1 MKNII
6 LFDPEHRDRL
16 LPLVYT
22 RPVSE
27 LRVGI
32 LTISEKWARMMD
44 GKISYITQEYLND
57 AYPIAIETV
66 NYIIN
71 GSILPNAT
79 LCARIESLQD
89 NQAILKNGDFVA
101 ARINQKELYRLVEE
115 NDTKEIDGF
124 EIKDLDFDE
133 IVNVWDIIML
143 NNKALCADFELIT
156 KDRISEPLNNTNR
169 FSGDIKNI
177 FLEPGAIVNH
187 AILNAENGPI
197 YIGKGAEVMEGCTI
211 RGAFALG
218 TKSVLKMGT
227 KIYGTVS
234 IGPGSKIGGE
244 VKSVVVWGNSNKGHE
259 GFLGDSV
266 IGEWCNFGADT
277 NTSNLK
283 NNYDNVKLWDY
294 TAQAMVKTDMQFLGL
309 IMGDHSKCG
318 INTMFNTGT
327 VVGVS
332 CNIFGSGY
340 PPNFIPSFSW
350 GGSDGLVSYDFNKA
364 CETINRV
371 YERRNKALSA
381 NDGSVLKY
389 IFNYSAKFRDWEYN
403 SKRSHAY

>member
-44 GKISYITQEYLND
+44 GKVSYITQEYLND

-71 GSILPNAT
+71 GSILPNAE
-79 LCARIESLQD
+79 LCKRIESLQD
-89 NQAILKNGDFVA
+89 NQAILKHGDFVA

-124 EIKDLDFDE
+124 EMADVEFEE
-133 IVNVWDIIML
+133 IRNIWDIISL
-143 NNKALCADFELIT
+143 NEKSVRTDFELIT
-156 KDRISEPLNNTNR
+156 RDRVSAPLNDSNR
-169 FSGDIKNI
+169 VSGDIKNI
-177 FLEPGAIVNH
+177 FLEEGAIVNH
-187 AILNAENGPI
+187 SILNAEAGPI
-197 YIGKGAEVMEGCTI
+197 YIGRGAEVMEGCTI

-218 TKSVLKMGT
+218 TKSVLKMGS
-227 KIYGTVS
+227 KIYGAVS
-234 IGPGSKIGGE
+234 IGPGSKMGGE
-244 VKSVVVWGNSNKGHE
+244 IKSVVVWGNSNKAHE

-266 IGEWCNFGADT
+266 IGEWCNFGADS

-294 TAQAMVKTDMQFLGL
+294 TAQAMVKTDLQFLGL

-340 PPNFIPSFSW
+340 PPNFVPSFSW
-350 GGSDGLVSYDFNKA
+350 GGGDGLATYDFYKA

-371 YERRNKALSA
+371 YERRNKILSA
-381 NDGSVLKY
+381 SEGAVLKN
-389 IFNYSAKFRDWEYN
+389 IFNYSAKFRESINNYELQM
-403 SKRSHAY
+403 K

>member
-44 GKISYITQEYLND
+44 GKVSYITQEYLND

-71 GSILPNAT
+71 GSILPNEE
-79 LCARIESLQD
+79 LCKRIENLQD
-89 NQAILKNGDFVA
+89 NQAILKDGDFVA

-124 EIKDLDFDE
+124 EMADVEFEE
-133 IVNVWDIIML
+133 IRNVWDIITL
-143 NNKALCADFELIT
+143 NDSSLRADFDLLT
-156 KDRISEPLNNTNR
+156 RDRVSAPLNNSNR
-169 FSGDIKNI
+169 VSGDVKNI
-177 FLEPGAIVNH
+177 FLESGAIVNH
-187 AILNAENGPI
+187 SILNAEAGPI

-218 TKSVLKMGT
+218 TKSVLKMGS
-227 KIYGTVS
+227 KIYGAVS
-234 IGPGSKIGGE
+234 IGPGSKMGGE
-244 VKSVVVWGNSNKGHE
+244 IKSVVVWGNSNKAHE

-266 IGEWCNFGADT
+266 VGEWCNFGADS

-294 TAQAMVKTDMQFLGL
+294 TSQSMVKTDLQFLGL

-340 PPNFIPSFSW
+340 PPNFVPSFSW
-350 GGSDGLVSYDFNKA
+350 GGSEGLTNYDFYKA

-371 YERRNKALSA
+371 YERRNKTLSA
-381 NDGSVLKY
+381 SDGAILKY
-389 IFNYSAKFRDWEYN
+389 VFNYSAKFRELINNYELQM
-403 SKRSHAY
+403 K